1 MLYPILFQPIFK
13 ERIWGG
19 RQLETLYQKPLPAGV
34 PVGESWE
41 ISDRPGDV
49 SVIANGAFAGKTLRW
64 LLEEH
69 AAAVYGDTAAKP
81 KSFPLL
87 VKILDAQQ
95 DLSLQVHP
103 PASKAAAMGGEPKTE
118 MWYFTKTT
126 PEAKLYVGL
135 RRGVTRAEFERR
147 IGDGSVADCFHKIP
161 VRDGDSMF
169 LPSGRVHALGA
180 GSVLFEIQQNSD
192 TTYRVFDWNRVDAS
206 GNPRDLHVAQSLESI
221 DFDDFEPSLASA
233 EWQKSG
239 EARLR
244 PLVDDPLF
252 TVRAWD
258 LPAGEAVA
266 LPLIS
271 YQIVGIVSGEVTVKA
286 GEKIS
291 VPMKAGQFA
300 LLPAGLR
307 VVELN
312 ASKDACFLQVSAG
325 RGTPKVPG
333 R

>member
-19 RQLETLYQKPLPAGV
+19 RQLETFYQKQLPAGV
-34 PVGESWE
+34 PIGESWE

-69 AAAVYGDTAAKP
+69 AVGVYGQMAAQP
-81 KSFPLL
+81 KVFPLL

-118 MWYFTKTT
+118 TWYFTRTT
-126 PEAKLYVGL
+126 QEAKLYVGL
-135 RRGVTRAEFERR
+135 RHGVTRGEFEQR
-147 IGDGSVADCFHKIP
+147 IGDGSVAECFHRIA
-161 VRDGDSMF
+161 VHDGDSMF

-206 GNPRDLHVAQSLESI
+206 GKARELHVAQSLESV
-221 DFDDFEPSLASA
+221 DFADFEPGLVAS
-233 EWQKSG
+233 ESIKSG
-239 EARLR
+239 PATLR
-244 PLVDDPLF
+244 SLVDDPLF
-252 TVRAWD
+252 TVRVWD
-258 LPAGEAVA
+258 LPADEVVA
-266 LPLIS
+266 FPMIS
-271 YQIVGIVSGEVTVKA
+271 FQIIGLVSGELVVKGNEVSVTLK
-286 GEKIS
+286 
-291 VPMKAGQFA
+291 PGQFA
-300 LLPAGLR
+300 LLPAALR
-307 VVELN
+307 VAEVK
-312 ASKDACFLQVSAG
+312 ASKDARFLQVSAG
-325 RGTPKVPG
+325 RGSSAAKP
-333 R
+333 